1 MASPQVIKGL
11 VLRSSLNLKSI
22 SNSSKIFASGLQKA
36 SVYAR
41 DISENLQ
48 KANETKKKLIVNDQT
63 FFKRRRNAVIR
74 KERESIIEA
83 SGVSGAVRRTGN
95 IISESTKG
103 FFGRVLDAAGAVL
116 VGFLVTKLPEII
128 KGAVGLMKRI
138 QQLVNALRK
147 WLNGGIFGLFT
158 QTELQTKLE
167 KDKVASANINL
178 QQQRNQ
184 LDDAKDNLSQSLD
197 KINSQVD
204 QGVDELSGVVDEMD
218 KKKDKED
225 KEKDKDKKP
234 GLFGGL
240 IESINPISRIRGM
253 MNRRDDEEEDEEDKP
268 KEEEVDAKKTVQPQ
282 EQLIPNKNKQKEE
295 KEEENDRGPDVR
307 GLDGEE
313 LSPEIEAEQ
322 EDALDQSG
330 FEMYEEGTPRVPK
343 DGLAFLH
350 KDEAVIPKKSVDR
363 YGADFINRI
372 IENKEE
378 DNATKLKAA
387 RELMEKLVGQFKED
401 NNGTITVDEF
411 DAIKEQTLGKL
422 KKSFKGLTKEITE
435 SVSTEANQDLL
446 QAMKPTKDMMKNLA
460 KELNVAR
467 KSSTI
472 FMVNNSGGNSN
483 PAPSASSSATSSK
496 KSKTIVIDSSRDMYR
511 RMASTLYAYT

>member
-1 MASPQVIKGL
+1 MASSQVIKGL
-11 VLRSSLNLKSI
+11 VLKSSLNLKSI
-22 SNSSKIFASGLQKA
+22 SDSSKIFASGLQK
-36 SVYAR
+36 SSFYAR

-48 KANETKKKLIVNDQT
+48 KANETKKKLLVNDQT
-63 FFKRRRNAVIR
+63 FFRRRRNAVIR

-83 SGVSGAVRRTGN
+83 SGVSGAVKRTGS

-103 FFGRVLDAAGAVL
+103 LFGRVLDAVGAVF
-116 VGFLVTKLPEII
+116 VGFLLTKLPEII
-128 KGAVGLMKRI
+128 KGTVSLITRMQK
-138 QQLVNALRK
+138 LVNSLRK
-147 WLNGGIFGLFT
+147 WNSGIFGLFNETET
-158 QTELQTKLE
+158 QAKIEKSKASTTNERLQR
-167 KDKVASANINL
+167 
-178 QQQRNQ
+178 QRYE
-184 LDDAKDNLSQSLD
+184 LDDVKENLD
-197 KINSQVD
+197 KTLGKLNSQVD
-204 QGVDELSGVVDEMD
+204 EGVNELNDVTDEMD
-218 KKKDKED
+218 KEKDKED

-253 MNRRDDEEEDEEDKP
+253 MNRGDDE
-268 KEEEVDAKKTVQPQ
+268 KEEEGEEPRKKYDIEETVQPQ

-322 EDALDQSG
+322 EDALEQSG

-387 RELMEKLVGQFKED
+387 RELMEKLVGQFKEE
-401 NNGTITVDEF
+401 NNDTITIDEF

-435 SVSTEANQDLL
+435 SVSTEENQELL
-446 QAMKPTKDMMKNLA
+446 QSMKPTKDMMKNLA

-472 FMVNNSGGNSN
+472 FMVNSGGNSN
-483 PAPSASSSATSSK
+483 PAPSAPSSAPSSK
-496 KSKTIVIDSSRDMYR
+496 KSRTIVIDTRRDMYR

>member
-1 MASPQVIKGL
+1 MASSQVIKGL
-11 VLRSSLNLKSI
+11 VLKSSLNLKSI
-22 SNSSKIFASGLQKA
+22 SDSSKIFASGLQK
-36 SVYAR
+36 SSFYAR

-48 KANETKKKLIVNDQT
+48 KANETKKKLLVNDQT

-116 VGFLVTKLPEII
+116 VGFLVTRLPEII

-204 QGVDELSGVVDEMD
+204 QGVDEVSGVVDEMD

-253 MNRRDDEEEDEEDKP
+253 MNRADDE
-268 KEEEVDAKKTVQPQ
+268 KEEEEEEPREKYDIEETVQPQ

-322 EDALDQSG
+322 EDALEQSG

-387 RELMEKLVGQFKED
+387 RELMEKLVGQFKEE
-401 NNGTITVDEF
+401 NNDTITIDEF

-435 SVSTEANQDLL
+435 SVSTEANQELL
-446 QAMKPTKDMMKNLA
+446 QSMKPTKDMMKNLA

-472 FMVNNSGGNSN
+472 FMVNSGGNSN
-483 PAPSASSSATSSK
+483 PAPSAPSSAPSSK
-496 KSKTIVIDSSRDMYR
+496 KSRTIVIDSRRDMYR

>member
-1 MASPQVIKGL
+1 MASTQVVKGL
-11 VLRSSLNLKSI
+11 LFRSTLNLKAI
-22 SNSSKIFASGLQKA
+22 SESSKSFSLGMQRATQLTRNITAGLNK
-36 SVYAR
+36 S
-41 DISENLQ
+41 NLL
-48 KANETKKKLIVNDQT
+48 KKKLISNDAT
-63 FFKRRRNAVIR
+63 FFKKRRENVRR
-74 KERESIIEA
+74 KENESIIEA
-83 SGVSGAVRRTGN
+83 SAISGAVKRSASVVRD
-95 IISESTKG
+95 STKG
-103 FFGRVLDAAGAVL
+103 FFGRVLDFLGYTLAGWLA
-116 VGFLVTKLPEII
+116 TRLPVII
-128 KGAVGLMKRI
+128 KDSQKLLENLDR
-138 QQLVNALRK
+138 LVNMLFDFSSFLK
-147 WLNGGIFGLFT
+147 GILTEIDFGVTQEESKFDSLNFI
-158 QTELQTKLE
+158 QTKQTLE
-167 KDKVASANINL
+167 
-178 QQQRNQ
+178 Q
-184 LDDAKDNLSQSLD
+184 AKDNINDEFDRIGSEIDEESGSINDSINEMNKEND
-197 KINSQVD
+197 KN
-204 QGVDELSGVVDEMD
+204 
-218 KKKDKED
+218 KDKD
-225 KEKDKDKKP
+225 KDKDKKS
-234 GLFGGL
+234 GFFGNL

-253 MNRRDDEEEDEEDKP
+253 MNRAGDEKEDEEDKP
-268 KEEEVDAKKTVQPQ
+268 KEEEEVDAKKTVQPQ
-282 EQLIPNKNKQKEE
+282 EDLIPNKNKQEE
-295 KEEENDRGPDVR
+295 KKEEENDRGPDLR

-322 EDALDQSG
+322 EDALKQSG

-446 QAMKPTKDMMKNLA
+446 QAMKPTKDMMKTLA

-467 KSSTI
+467 KSSI
-472 FMVNNSGGNSN
+472 LYVVNNGENSGSTS
-483 PAPSASSSATSSK
+483 PQTPITSSSGSK
-496 KSKTIVIDSSRDMYR
+496 ISAPTDHSRDMYR
-511 RMASTLYAYT
+511 RIQAAFYSYS

>member
-11 VLRSSLNLKSI
+11 VLKSSLNLKAI
-22 SNSSKIFASGLQKA
+22 SDSSKTFSSGIGKA
-36 SVYAR
+36 SKFAR
-41 DISENLQ
+41 DISKNLAKSNQ
-48 KANETKKKLIVNDQT
+48 VKRKLISDEAS
-63 FFKRRRNAVIR
+63 FFKKRRDNVKR
-74 KERESIIEA
+74 KENESLIEA
-83 SGVSGAVRRTGN
+83 SGISGAVKRSTTV
-95 IISESTKG
+95 IKDSTKG
-103 FFGRVLDAAGAVL
+103 FFGRVLDFLGYTL
-116 VGFLVTKLPEII
+116 VGWLTTRLPGII
-128 KGAVGLMKRI
+128 KGAAGLINRI
-138 QQLVNALRK
+138 TKIVNILQD
-147 WLNGGIFGLFT
+147 WTNFIIGIFTTTDFQLKTETAKIDSLNAQEIT
-158 QTELQTKLE
+158 QEIDESKDSVNKSFDRMNREIDDIEGMVQDASIEMDQLDKN
-167 KDKVASANINL
+167 KDK
-178 QQQRNQ
+178 
-184 LDDAKDNLSQSLD
+184 D
-197 KINSQVD
+197 
-204 QGVDELSGVVDEMD
+204 
-218 KKKDKED
+218 
-225 KEKDKDKKP
+225 KDKDKKP
-234 GLFGGL
+234 GFL
-240 IESINPISRIRGM
+240 ESINPIPKIRRMFNGT
-253 MNRRDDEEEDEEDKP
+253 DDEKEDEEEKP
-268 KEEEVDAKKTVQPQ
+268 KEEVDAKKTVQPQ
-282 EQLIPNKNKQKEE
+282 EDLIPNKNKQKEE
-295 KEEENDRGPDVR
+295 KEEKNDRGPDVR

-483 PAPSASSSATSSK
+483 PAPSAPSRASSSK
-496 KSKTIVIDSSRDMYR
+496 KSKTIVIDTRRDMYR

>member
-22 SNSSKIFASGLQKA
+22 SNSSKIFASGLQKSSA
-36 SVYAR
+36 YAR
-41 DISENLQ
+41 NISENLQ

-83 SGVSGAVRRTGN
+83 SGVSGAVKRTGN
-95 IISESTKG
+95 IISQSTKG

-116 VGFLVTKLPEII
+116 VGFLLTRLPEII
-128 KGAVGLMKRI
+128 KGATGLMKRI
-138 QQLVNALRK
+138 QQLVNLLRR

-158 QTELQTKLE
+158 QTELQTKIE
-167 KDKVASANINL
+167 KDKVASANERL

-184 LDDAKDNLSQSLD
+184 LDDAKDTLSEALD
-197 KINSQVD
+197 KMNLQVD
-204 QGVDELSGVVDEMD
+204 EGIDELSGVTDEMD
-218 KKKDKED
+218 KNKDKD
-225 KEKDKDKKP
+225 KDKDKKP

-253 MNRRDDEEEDEEDKP
+253 MNRRDDE
-268 KEEEVDAKKTVQPQ
+268 KEEEEEEPRKKYDIEETVQPQ

-387 RELMEKLVGQFKED
+387 RELMEKLVGQFKEE
-401 NNGTITVDEF
+401 NNDTITIDEF
-411 DAIKEQTLGKL
+411 DDIKEQTLGKL

-435 SVSTEANQDLL
+435 AVSTEANQELL
-446 QAMKPTKDMMKNLA
+446 QSMKPTKDMMKNLA

-496 KSKTIVIDSSRDMYR
+496 KSKTIVIDTRRDMYR

>member
-1 MASPQVIKGL
+1 MASSQVIKGL
-11 VLRSSLNLKSI
+11 VLKSSLNLKSI
-22 SNSSKIFASGLQKA
+22 SDSSKIFASGLQKA

-48 KANETKKKLIVNDQT
+48 KANETKKKLLVNDQT
-63 FFKRRRNAVIR
+63 FFRRRRNAVIR

-83 SGVSGAVRRTGN
+83 SGVSGAVKRTGS

-103 FFGRVLDAAGAVL
+103 LFGRVLDAVGAVF
-116 VGFLVTKLPEII
+116 VGFLLTKLPEII
-128 KGAVGLMKRI
+128 KGTVSLIKRM
-138 QQLVNALRK
+138 QKLVNSLRK
-147 WLNGGIFGLFT
+147 WNSGIFGLFNETET
-158 QTELQTKLE
+158 QAKIE
-167 KDKVASANINL
+167 KSKASTTNERL
-178 QQQRNQ
+178 QQQRYEI
-184 LDDAKDNLSQSLD
+184 DDVKENLD
-197 KINSQVD
+197 KTLGKLNSQVD
-204 QGVDELSGVVDEMD
+204 EGVNELNDVSDD
-218 KKKDKED
+218 ID

-253 MNRRDDEEEDEEDKP
+253 MNRRDDE
-268 KEEEVDAKKTVQPQ
+268 KEEEGEEPREKYDIEETVQPQ

-322 EDALDQSG
+322 EDALEQSG

-378 DNATKLKAA
+378 DNVTKIKAA
-387 RELMEKLVGQFKED
+387 RELMEKLVGQFKEE
-401 NNGTITVDEF
+401 NNDTITIDEF

-435 SVSTEANQDLL
+435 SVSTEANQELL
-446 QAMKPTKDMMKNLA
+446 QSMKPTKDMMKNLA

-472 FMVNNSGGNSN
+472 FMVNSGGNSN
-483 PAPSASSSATSSK
+483 PAPSAPSSAPSSK
-496 KSKTIVIDSSRDMYR
+496 KSRTIVIDSRRDMYR

>member
-48 KANETKKKLIVNDQT
+48 KANESKKKLIVNDQT

-167 KDKVASANINL
+167 KDKVASANSNL

-184 LDDAKDNLSQSLD
+184 LDDAKDNLSQALD

-204 QGVDELSGVVDEMD
+204 EGVDELSGVTDEMD
-218 KKKDKED
+218 KNKDKD
-225 KEKDKDKKP
+225 KDKDKDKKP

-253 MNRRDDEEEDEEDKP
+253 MNRRDDE
-268 KEEEVDAKKTVQPQ
+268 KEEEEEEPRKKYDIEETVQPQ

-363 YGADFINRI
+363 YGPDFINRI

-387 RELMEKLVGQFKED
+387 RELMEKLVGQFKEE
-401 NNGTITVDEF
+401 NNGIITVDEF
-411 DAIKEQTLGKL
+411 DDIKEQTLGKL

-446 QAMKPTKDMMKNLA
+446 QAMKPTKDMMKTLA
-460 KELNVAR
+460 KELTVAR

-496 KSKTIVIDSSRDMYR
+496 KSKTIVIDTRRDMYR

>member
-1 MASPQVIKGL
+1 MASSQVIKGL
-11 VLRSSLNLKSI
+11 VLKSSLNLKSI
-22 SNSSKIFASGLQKA
+22 SDSSKIFASGLQK
-36 SVYAR
+36 SSFYAR
-41 DISENLQ
+41 DISKNLQ
-48 KANETKKKLIVNDQT
+48 KANETKKKLLVNDQT
-63 FFKRRRNAVIR
+63 FFRRRRNAVIR

-83 SGVSGAVRRTGN
+83 SGVSGAVKRTGS

-103 FFGRVLDAAGAVL
+103 LFGRVLDAVGAVF
-116 VGFLVTKLPEII
+116 VGFLLTKLPEII
-128 KGAVGLMKRI
+128 KGTVSLIKRM
-138 QQLVNALRK
+138 QKLVNSLRK
-147 WLNGGIFGLFT
+147 WNSGIFGLFNETET
-158 QTELQTKLE
+158 QAKIE
-167 KDKVASANINL
+167 KSKASTTNERL
-178 QQQRNQ
+178 QQQRYE
-184 LDDAKDNLSQSLD
+184 LDDVKENLD
-197 KINSQVD
+197 KTLGKLNSQVD
-204 QGVDELSGVVDEMD
+204 EGVNELNGVSDD
-218 KKKDKED
+218 ID

-234 GLFGGL
+234 QGIMRGLTGAVDFFTANMFDLDKRGGIFGGGEQEKKEQEEPRKKYD
-240 IESINPISRIRGM
+240 IE
-253 MNRRDDEEEDEEDKP
+253 E
-268 KEEEVDAKKTVQPQ
+268 TVQPQ

-322 EDALDQSG
+322 EDALEQSG

-387 RELMEKLVGQFKED
+387 RELMEKLVGQFKEE
-401 NNGTITVDEF
+401 NNDTITIDEF

-435 SVSTEANQDLL
+435 SISTEENQELL
-446 QAMKPTKDMMKNLA
+446 QSMKPTKDMMKNLA

-472 FMVNNSGGNSN
+472 FMVNSGGNSN
-483 PAPSASSSATSSK
+483 PAPSAPSSAPSSK
-496 KSKTIVIDSSRDMYR
+496 KSKTIVIDSRRDMYR

>member
-158 QTELQTKLE
+158 QTELQTNLE

-253 MNRRDDEEEDEEDKP
+253 MNRRDDE
-268 KEEEVDAKKTVQPQ
+268 KEEEEEEPRKKYDIEETVQPQ

-483 PAPSASSSATSSK
+483 PAPSAPSRASSSK

>member
-116 VGFLVTKLPEII
+116 VGFLLTRLPEII
-128 KGAVGLMKRI
+128 KGATGLMKRI

-158 QTELQTKLE
+158 QTELQTNLE

-184 LDDAKDNLSQSLD
+184 LDDAKDNLSQALD

-204 QGVDELSGVVDEMD
+204 EGVDELSGVTDEMD
-218 KKKDKED
+218 KNKDKD
-225 KEKDKDKKP
+225 KDKDKDKKP

-253 MNRRDDEEEDEEDKP
+253 MNRQDDEKEDEEDKP

-282 EQLIPNKNKQKEE
+282 EDLIPNKNKQEE
-295 KEEENDRGPDVR
+295 KKEEENDRGPDLR

-322 EDALDQSG
+322 EDALKQSG

-387 RELMEKLVGQFKED
+387 RQLMEKLVGQFKEE
-401 NNGTITVDEF
+401 NNGIITVDEF
-411 DAIKEQTLGKL
+411 DDIKEQTLGKL

-435 SVSTEANQDLL
+435 TVSTEANQDLL
-446 QAMKPTKDMMKNLA
+446 QAMKPTKDMMKTLA

-467 KSSTI
+467 KSSI
-472 FMVNNSGGNSN
+472 LYVVNNGENSGSTS
-483 PAPSASSSATSSK
+483 PQTPITSSSGSK
-496 KSKTIVIDSSRDMYR
+496 ISAPTDHSRDMYR
-511 RMASTLYAYT
+511 RIQAAFYSYS

>member
-41 DISENLQ
+41 DISQNLQ
-48 KANETKKKLIVNDQT
+48 KANESKKKLIVNDQT

-116 VGFLVTKLPEII
+116 VGFLVTRLPEII

-158 QTELQTKLE
+158 QTELQTKIE
-167 KDKVASANINL
+167 KDKVASANSNL

-184 LDDAKDNLSQSLD
+184 LDDAKDNLSQSLN

-234 GLFGGL
+234 GLLGGL

-253 MNRRDDEEEDEEDKP
+253 MNRRDDE
-268 KEEEVDAKKTVQPQ
+268 KEEEEEEPRKKYDIEETVQPQ

-387 RELMEKLVGQFKED
+387 RELMEKLVGQFKEE
-401 NNGTITVDEF
+401 NSGIITVDEF
-411 DAIKEQTLGKL
+411 DDIKEQTLGKL

-435 SVSTEANQDLL
+435 TVSTEANQDLL
-446 QAMKPTKDMMKNLA
+446 QAMKPTKDMMKTLA

-467 KSSTI
+467 KSSI
-472 FMVNNSGGNSN
+472 LYVVNNGENSGSTS
-483 PAPSASSSATSSK
+483 PQTPITSSSGSK
-496 KSKTIVIDSSRDMYR
+496 INAPTDHSRDMYR
-511 RMASTLYAYT
+511 RIQAAFYSYS